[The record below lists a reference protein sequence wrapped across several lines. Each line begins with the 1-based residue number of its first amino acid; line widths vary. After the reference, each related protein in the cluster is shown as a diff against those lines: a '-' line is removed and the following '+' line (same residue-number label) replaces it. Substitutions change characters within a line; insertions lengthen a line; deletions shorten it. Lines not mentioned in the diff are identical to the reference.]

1 MEHSRGTS
9 RPQME
14 ISMRC
19 EGVHQI
25 MRYVVVIIA
34 LLFSSPL
41 SVAETP
47 SKSSISIGAIASLT
61 GPAAEQGQNWLNGAK
76 LAAKELYRRDKI
88 LVQLHVEDDA
98 SRAASVPVAFQKLV
112 TSHKVQGIIGGTW
125 SYLAGAASPV
135 SRSLK
140 IPFITPTNPIEVVE
154 AIAGGNPWFFTNGL
168 SIHATEEAMRKVVNH
183 LGAKSVASIVVNVDF
198 GLLHAEALKRIATAE
213 GLDILA
219 QSTFEISGSSE
230 TLKLFALRV
239 AKRNPSIVLCVADYP
254 GLATFVK
261 EVRRLGYTGTILTTQ
276 HLDEAAKL
284 YKHPDVWNS
293 VIGIYPAPANASFT
307 ESYLKEYGSPPK
319 VYAAEGYDA
328 LLFLARAL
336 RQSINLSTGPFE
348 TVGVTGHLA
357 SRPGVQEISHSVA
370 VPMIVVGERLVTY
383 PFNAPSSH

>member
-1 MEHSRGTS
+1 
-9 RPQME
+9 
-14 ISMRC
+14 
-19 EGVHQI
+19 

-34 LLFSSPL
+34 FLFSSPL

-76 LAAKELYRRDKI
+76 LAAKELYQRENI
-88 LVQLHVEDDA
+88 HVTLHAEDDA
-98 SRAASVPVAFQKLV
+98 SRAASVPIAFQRLV

-135 SRSLK
+135 SKSLK
-140 IPFITPTNPIEVVE
+140 VPFITPTNPIEVIE

-183 LGAKSVASIVVNVDF
+183 LGATSVASIVVNVDF
-198 GLLHAEALKRIATAE
+198 GILHAEALKRIATAE
-213 GLDILA
+213 GLDIFA

-239 AKRNPSIVLCVADYP
+239 AKSNPGIVLCVADYP
-254 GLATFVK
+254 GLAAFVK
-261 EVRRLGYTGTILTTQ
+261 EARRLGYRGTILTTQ

-284 YKHPDVWNS
+284 YAQPDAWS
-293 VIGIYPAPANASFT
+293 DVIGIYPAPASASFK
-307 ESYLKEYGSPPK
+307 EAYIKEYGSSPK

-336 RQSINLSTGPFE
+336 SQSVDLSAAPFQTEGVAGP
-348 TVGVTGHLA
+348 LR
-357 SRPGVQEISHSVA
+357 SLPGNPEISHSAA
-370 VPMIVVGERLVTY
+370 VPMVVVGERLVEY
-383 PFNAPSSH
+383 RLDS

>member
-1 MEHSRGTS
+1 
-9 RPQME
+9 
-14 ISMRC
+14 MRL
-19 EGVHQI
+19 
-25 MRYVVVIIA
+25 MSLIITV
-34 LLFSSPL
+34 LFWIPL
-41 SVAETP
+41 CAAEP
-47 SKSSISIGAIASLT
+47 PAGKSLSLGAIASLT

-76 LAAKELYRRDKI
+76 LAAKELYQRDKI

-98 SRAASVPVAFQKLV
+98 SRAATVPVAFQRLV
-112 TSHKVQGIIGGTW
+112 SSHKVQGIIGGTW
-125 SYLAGAASPV
+125 DYLAGAASPI
-135 SRSLK
+135 SKNLQ
-140 IPFITPTNPIEVVE
+140 IPFITPTNPIEVIE
-154 AIAGGNPWFFTNGL
+154 TTTAGNPWYFTNGL
-168 SIHATEEAMRKVVNH
+168 SIHATEAAMRKVVNH
-183 LGAKSVASIVVNVDF
+183 LRGKSVASIVINVPF
-198 GLLHAEALKRIATAE
+198 GILHAEALQRIATAE
-213 GLDILA
+213 GLGVFE
-219 QSTFEISGSSE
+219 QSTFEISGSNE

-261 EVRRLGYTGTILTTQ
+261 EVRRLGYTGTIITTQ

-336 RQSINLSTGPFE
+336 RQSINLSSAPFE

-370 VPMIVVGERLVTY
+370 VPMIVDGERLVTY
-383 PFNAPSSH
+383 PFDAPSSS